1 MTEKH
6 VTVKNRAG
14 IHARPAAR
22 IVQVAGKF
30 VSKITMIKE
39 ADNEIINA
47 KSVLN
52 IITLAA
58 VYDTVLLVRAE
69 GSDEEE
75 AVEAIASLFERRFD
89 FEKE

>member
-1 MTEKH
+1 MTEKY

-14 IHARPAAR
+14 IHVRPAAR

-30 VSKITMIKE
+30 ASKITMIKE

-52 IITLAA
+52 IISLAA
-58 VYDTVLLVRAE
+58 VYDTPLLVRAE
-69 GSDEEE
+69 GPDEEE
-75 AVEAIASLFERRFD
+75 AVEAIVGLFERRFS

>member
-1 MTEKH
+1 MTERQ

-30 VSKITMIKE
+30 ASQITMFKE
-39 ADNEIINA
+39 AENETINA
-47 KSVLN
+47 KSVMG

-58 VYDTVLLVRAE
+58 SYNTTLLVRAE
-69 GSDEEE
+69 GPDEEE
-75 AVEAIASLFERRFD
+75 AVEAVAGLFERHFD